1 MQPIPAT
8 NIPTED
14 EQRSNEVNIVAPPT
28 ENGVLNAEENGI
40 NVATLAQAPEPQ
52 QNQVRNE
59 LEQFVSCYFVH
70 LVRGKIIYGHIT
82 MQVEPQSQITTD
94 KEYVPPILKE
104 RPNNI
109 SKSLFNNDKS
119 AKTAVRAKY
128 ITSQQLQLSGA
139 QTRSSKKR

>member
-1 MQPIPAT
+1 M
-8 NIPTED
+8 
-14 EQRSNEVNIVAPPT
+14 
-28 ENGVLNAEENGI
+28 
-40 NVATLAQAPEPQ
+40 
-52 QNQVRNE
+52 
-59 LEQFVSCYFVH
+59 H

-94 KEYVPPILKE
+94 KENVPPILKE

-119 AKTAVRAKY
+119 AKTVARAKY
-128 ITSQQLQLSGA
+128 ITFQQLQLSGA

>member
-1 MQPIPAT
+1 MQI
-8 NIPTED
+8 
-14 EQRSNEVNIVAPPT
+14 EQ
-28 ENGVLNAEENGI
+28 
-40 NVATLAQAPEPQ
+40 
-52 QNQVRNE
+52 
-59 LEQFVSCYFVH
+59 
-70 LVRGKIIYGHIT
+70 
-82 MQVEPQSQITTD
+82 QSQITTE
-94 KEYVPPILKE
+94 KENVPPILRK